1 MNRAKAGIH
10 HAEQA
15 ADCREHSRHSRQQ
28 GPAGVREYLCDPAP
42 VGGYS
47 SRPTV
52 SNDSYTLVVVP
63 FTLLTGDV
71 GARTRAQT
79 SGVAPGRAAPGTP
92 KVNGMGW
99 LRKLERLLMIIGV
112 LMLVLY
118 GASRIDQTVLSGAE
132 LQRFKAQQPAS
143 AGAHAMPLPSGTPDF
158 TLWAEQRIKGY
169 QESLAAHFPPA
180 IAILRI
186 PKIHVE
192 VPVLEGTDD
201 LTLNRGVG
209 HVADTAYP
217 GENGNMAIAGHRDGF
232 FRGLKDIALGDTL
245 EMVTSGRTET
255 YVIDRIVIVDPS
267 DVSVLQPRVH
277 ASLTLITC
285 YPFYFVGSAPK
296 RYIVQASV
304 ADPAPANAH
313 AGGQTQSK
321 PTTFDRQ
328 TQDEVFRTDR
338 S

>member
-1 MNRAKAGIH
+1 MNRARAGSH

-15 ADCREHSRHSRQQ
+15 ADGRRPNPLGQQ
-28 GPAGVREYLCDPAP
+28 GPLGVREYLCHPAP
-42 VGGYS
+42 VGCYS
-47 SRPTV
+47 SGSTV

-63 FTLLTGDV
+63 STLVTED
-71 GARTRAQT
+71 ASAQAALST
-79 SGVAPGRAAPGTP
+79 SKGNR
-92 KVNGMGW
+92 MGW
-99 LRKLERLLMIIGV
+99 LRKLERLLLIFGV

-192 VPVLEGTDD
+192 VAVLEGTDD

-217 GENGNMAIAGHRDGF
+217 GEDGNVAIAGHRDGF
-232 FRGLKDIALGDTL
+232 FRGLKDIVLGDTL
-245 EMVTSGRTET
+245 EVVTPGRTQT

-267 DVSVLQPRVH
+267 DVSVLQPRAR

-296 RYIVQASV
+296 RYIIQASV